1 MSAFERNYQ
10 QSKMQSSA
18 TPPGGQPLFQGMPS
32 PYQPPAL
39 QPPTY
44 PPLPNPAFL
53 HIGGHITTNSLAA
66 ALPHTAFD
74 PREGNATTDDFD
86 SILLDITND
95 SARIIAAPPP
105 APLYEPSRQQTLQLP
120 SWMGVPPSSGQ
131 LFLPA
136 TFTPGHFPELRDRR
150 LPICRYV
157 GAEWE
162 CQWSDGTDAPANVF
176 GADVCGLRHPDLL
189 ILSKHFRSAHAA
201 FQDATPAF
209 YWLCTACKL
218 SWTESLPVCPQ
229 CLYSG
234 RPTFE
239 KWFFGQVTAPLTWT
253 TSASSALLSSQ
264 ATSPMIESSGLSPN
278 SR

>member
-1 MSAFERNYQ
+1 
-10 QSKMQSSA
+10 MQSSA

-264 ATSPMIESSGLSPN
+264 ATSPLIESSGLSPN